1 MWRAHQNEAIRVMGS
16 DFKTINYAQRR
27 KKPKKEQFWAC
38 PSKIEGKV
46 TRTGQ
51 FWLQI
56 RNLRQNCG
64 LGSLT
69 PILFANFRFSSIF
82 LPQHKNAAQAE
93 IGEKSKF
100 SHALDF
106 GLPRPQF
113 WRRFRIWSQNWPVI
127 VTLPSILLGHGW
139 ERATRCPKVQ
149 KQAQIWW

>member
-56 RNLRQNCG
+56 RNLRRNCG
-64 LGSLT
+64 LESPT
-69 PILFANFRFSSIF
+69 PILLAKFVFRRFFCLGTKMLPWQKSAKNRNSAMRWTLDFLDFNFDVDSESEVRIGRFLWPCPRFYSDM
-82 LPQHKNAAQAE
+82 A
-93 IGEKSKF
+93 EKSN
-100 SHALDF
+100 
-106 GLPRPQF
+106 Q
-113 WRRFRIWSQNWPVI
+113 V
-127 VTLPSILLGHGW
+127 
-139 ERATRCPKVQ
+139 PK
-149 KQAQIWW
+149 KYKSRLRYTW